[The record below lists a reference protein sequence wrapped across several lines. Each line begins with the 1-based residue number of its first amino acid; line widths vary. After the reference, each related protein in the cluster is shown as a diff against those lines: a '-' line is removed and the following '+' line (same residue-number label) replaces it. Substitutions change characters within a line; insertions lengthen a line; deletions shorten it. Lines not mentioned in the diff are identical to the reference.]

1 MMESGYYPPGAENDP
16 RAPWNQSD
24 PEPVTAAVEYSCT
37 MCRTVNVETT
47 DYVPGT
53 TEKEW
58 DGDGYVAVH
67 YDDDFSDT
75 DWMSEFKN
83 QNRTPMQ
90 LIKMLA
96 DIATSFANGHIPEMR
111 VSEWKDIA
119 ADCAGWELN
128 DEDITTV

>member
-1 MMESGYYPPGAENDP
+1 MYESGYYPPGAEHDP
-16 RAPWNQSD
+16 NAPWNQS
-24 PEPVTAAVEYSCT
+24 EPDAVTKEVEYSCT
-37 MCRTVNVETT
+37 MRRTADVETT

-53 TEKEW
+53 WERDE
-58 DGDGYVAVH
+58 DGYVAVH
-67 YDDDFSDT
+67 DDDDFSDT

-96 DIATSFANGHIPEMR
+96 DIATSFANGRIPEMR